1 MPMRIKKLI
10 AGLIVGL
17 MILTGSAACAGSSN
31 YDFPELHISW
41 NMTSEE
47 AKKKCTV
54 ETTTD
59 ESSDRTI
66 LTYIR
71 SVKDEKKVSIAGLN
85 LSAFFLMFDENGEMI
100 KMIASFE
107 DQDRWYETASIKDI
121 QKAFTKEYGT
131 PDIDFQTREQMTSF
145 SSYVV
150 YTYGWKTDHFIAIAS
165 GSDNALGGSTTVMFY
180 PPTMSLDFE
189 ESNP

>member
-1 MPMRIKKLI
+1 MRIKKLI

-41 NMTSEE
+41 NMTPEE

-66 LTYIR
+66 LTYTR

-107 DQDRWYETASIKDI
+107 GQDRWYETASIKDI